1 MSMTY
6 EMFAADELTGRERE
20 VAALLARGLRNRPI
34 AEQLDISE
42 KTVKNHVQRVLDKL
56 GAHSRAEVA
65 ARADEL
71 GLRHA
76 RERSTLSGVQR

>member
-1 MSMTY
+1 MSSRMV
-6 EMFAADELTGRERE
+6 AVDELTGRERE
-20 VAALLARGLRNRPI
+20 VAGLLARGLRNRPI

-65 ARADEL
+65 ARAEEL
-71 GLRHA
+71 GLRQA
-76 RERSTLSGVQR
+76 RLAATLSVVQS